1 MGLTDII
8 HDLRIKLFGYNE
20 DDIHQFI
27 AYPKK
32 SELSKLLK
40 DKRSREQF
48 FSTVSQLA
56 QKKGMDPNVVSQA
69 VSRYIL
75 QKAKDNDLIKSEI
88 LTTPR
93 LQDYEMII
101 GLDELGRYAFGEK
114 DPGMGFVR
122 VIDVAN
128 VGKKMRKEEHDKF
141 VANVRNTIYMA
152 YQVHKTIER
161 IDKALDVASD
171 LSLVFGLGGLAT
183 KGALWLGKRVLKDVA
198 KETLGK
204 SLLVKVANEVA
215 SLGIKAGD
223 IAFAGSELG
232 KATLNTVAKGLPL
245 SHSLDHLVF
254 GGGSLVGFLGSRTKK
269 AKEAIQKIEGTP
281 YTTIDDIKR
290 TIVEKQLPI
299 NGYALNLTADEASK
313 MFVAKI
319 RSYVEDRA
327 GKKLSLENLK
337 NFNVIAIQLLEQF
350 QNQWEINPLLVSKA
364 FLEPHKY
371 VHEIHETYDV
381 IKNFIATNEEKFI
394 QLINELPEGRL
405 ELVNTEP
412 ELFEFFH
419 MNTTKV
425 FGDRIRF
432 LLKKFKDDANID
444 FSKLR
449 VRLKGTFVELQ
460 PEDIYMKDFE
470 NLLSDHV
477 KNAIKNEE
485 TSVGVEFI
493 LKDENNKEQ
502 LLREYS
508 LPTIYIPTYDYRK
521 VMVVSIKEGEEEKEI
536 LVDIPAVLI
545 GALGEKFKGDLAKIN
560 NFLRFYVEKV
570 KGLET
575 GQVKDIFYIYD
586 PMSQLFPSTV
596 IREMGWDKLKILDE
610 WLNLF
615 PDEELKEI
623 GLHKGRATKLL
634 EFGGNISEAFN
645 QFAIRQQKIH
655 LENLFKEIRAD
666 LKNLLGY
673 DPKDRIRTETLIQ
686 QALEEAEITDN
697 PEIKNA
703 IYYYAEQIKQLKP
716 MIKDLKAKFTD
727 PKKASLAEKL
737 TRNFQKAE
745 TIIEKLSKNPIEE
758 TRKKVLELIY
768 QEKDPRFLKRYG
780 QGFVDVMMLHQLDPE
795 LAFDYL
801 ARAYTR
807 PWTADKR
814 WLLSFVKRT
823 DERLFTDPFLKDTD
837 FVKTLE
843 LIRDYQ
849 GRDTARSKWLKTLGK
864 FSRMYTW
871 MLPRIAMGAGVQLLS
886 AISQRYPS
894 FRFFQAPIET
904 IKDVIKNPE
913 LRDYLFKQI
922 KEEMHDEN
930 YLSFWIRAVEPFVQT
945 IFYNELLKNPEF
957 RKEVLK
963 DFGHIAI
970 EGFTPTDAKL
980 LAEHLANLIDSP
992 AAISPFMGATFGKL
1006 AYIQSWFP
1014 YVVAP
1019 FQVAVQSFAKSFTS
1033 PKYAMNFFKHLILG
1047 ATILPATI
1055 TQFSGV
1061 ADTIQN
1067 TYDGLSTVYHTIA
1080 SILTGNPEPIQ
1091 SYLEKQEPAFASIW
1105 KSLFSNL
1112 TGIPRDELTG
1122 RLFHDLGLMLALHGD
1137 NVAWQ
1142 YVKSGLDFL
1151 EKHLDLANKNL
1162 FSAGSVSTSF
1172 EVTMPVVETAT
1183 RLLNNLTVY
1192 EKEQPQQAGRAI
1204 LETLMQTIP
1213 IAKNIKSGILS
1224 ELTQYGRVSDNSV
1237 LKYFDDEDLAKAT
1250 GLGYFLGVMVKHPVT
1265 VAKIFDTMFL
1275 GGFGEAVG
1283 RVITGEEKRALF
1295 LPKVTDAKS
1304 YKLKVLGNEEYVL
1317 QSLRQIED
1325 PYTKK
1330 NILLR
1335 FANVM
1340 DNYFNER
1347 YIKKTDRSPEE
1358 EIRMFK
1364 SYLTFLTYDPSVL
1377 DEADLKY
1384 MVEVANKA
1392 GYYFK
1397 EKYGLE
1403 DQQLHEFL
1411 AKALDELKIRSKLRK
1426 QSPRPETVSQSS

>member
-8 HDLRIKLFGYNE
+8 HNLRVKFFGYNE
-20 DDIHQFI
+20 DDVLSFI

-48 FSTVSQLA
+48 FSTVSQFA
-56 QKKGMDPNVVSQA
+56 QKKGIDPNTVLQA

-75 QKAKDNDLIKSEI
+75 QKAKDNDLIRSEI

-101 GLDELGRYAFGEK
+101 GFDELGRYAFGEK

-122 VIDVAN
+122 VLDVTN

-141 VANVRNTIYMA
+141 VANVRNTIMMA
-152 YQVHKTIER
+152 YQVDRTIER
-161 IDKALDVASD
+161 IDKTLDVASN
-171 LSLVFGLGGLAT
+171 LSLVLGLGGLAT

-198 KETLGK
+198 KEALGK
-204 SLLVKVANEVA
+204 SILVKAANEVA
-215 SLGIKAGD
+215 SFGIKAGD
-223 IAFAGSELG
+223 IAFVGSELG

-254 GGGSLVGFLGSRTKK
+254 GGISLAGFLGSKTKK
-269 AKEAIQKIEGTP
+269 AKEVIQRIEGTP
-281 YTTIDDIKR
+281 YTTVDDIKR
-290 TIVEKQLPI
+290 TIIENQLPI
-299 NGYALNLTADEASK
+299 NGYDLNLTADEASK
-313 MFVAKI
+313 MFVSKI
-319 RSYVEDRA
+319 RGYVEDKA
-327 GKKLSLENLK
+327 GKKLSLENLES
-337 NFNVIAIQLLEQF
+337 FNVIAIRQIEQLQDQLK
-350 QNQWEINPLLVSKA
+350 INPLLVADA
-364 FLEPHKY
+364 FLTPHKY
-371 VHEIHETYDV
+371 VHKIHEIYDGM
-381 IKNFIATNEEKFI
+381 KNFIATNEEKFI
-394 QLINELPEGRL
+394 QLLNELPEGRL
-405 ELVNTEP
+405 ELVNIEP

-425 FGDRIRF
+425 FGSRIRL
-432 LLKKFKDDANID
+432 LLKKFREDENID

-460 PEDIYMKDFE
+460 PEDVYMKDFDI
-470 NLLSDHV
+470 LLNDYV
-477 KNAIKNEE
+477 RKAIKDAKP
-485 TSVGVEFI
+485 SVEVEFI
-493 LKDENNKEQ
+493 LKDGNTEKLLKE
-502 LLREYS
+502 YG

-521 VMVVSIKEGEEEKEI
+521 VLVVSIKEGEEEKEI

-545 GALGEKFKGDLAKIN
+545 GALGEKFKGDIAKIN
-560 NFLRFYVEKV
+560 NFLRNYVEKV

-575 GQVKDIFYIYD
+575 GKVKDILYIYD

-634 EFGGNISEAFN
+634 EFGENISEAFN

-673 DPKDRIRTETLIQ
+673 DPKDKIRTETLIQ

-697 PEIKNA
+697 PEIKKA
-703 IYYYAEQIKQLKP
+703 IYDYAEQIKKLKP
-716 MIKDLKAKFTD
+716 MIKDLKTKFTD

-758 TRKKVLELIY
+758 TRKKLLELIY
-768 QEKDPRFLKRYG
+768 QEKDPRFLRKYG

-814 WLLSFVKRT
+814 WLLSFVRHT
-823 DERLFTDPFLKDTD
+823 DERLFTDPFLKETD
-837 FVKTLE
+837 FIKTLE

-849 GRDTARSKWLKTLGK
+849 GRDTARSKWIKTIGK
-864 FSRMYTW
+864 FSKIYT
-871 MLPRIAMGAGVQLLS
+871 MFLPRIAMGAGIQLFS

-894 FRFFQAPIET
+894 FRFFQTPIDT
-904 IKDVIKNPE
+904 IKEVISNPE
-913 LRDYLFKQI
+913 LREYLFKQF
-922 KEEMHDEN
+922 KEELHHEN

-945 IFYNELLKNPEF
+945 IFYNELLKNPAF

-963 DFGHIAI
+963 DFGHVAI
-970 EGFTPTDAKL
+970 KEFTPTDAKL

-1033 PKYAMNFFKHLILG
+1033 PKYAMNFFKHLIIG
-1047 ATILPATI
+1047 STILPVTI

-1061 ADTIQN
+1061 VDTIKN
-1067 TYDGLSTVYHTIA
+1067 TYEGLSTVYHTIA

-1091 SYLEKQEPAFASIW
+1091 SYLEKQDPAFASTW

-1151 EKHLDLANKNL
+1151 EKHLDLANKNI

-1172 EVTMPVVETAT
+1172 EVTMPILETAI
-1183 RLLNNLTVY
+1183 RLINNLTVY
-1192 EKEQPQQAGRAI
+1192 EKEQPQQAGRAL
-1204 LETLMQTIP
+1204 LETLMQTLP
-1213 IAKNIKSGILS
+1213 IAKNIKSGILN

-1250 GLGYFLGVMVKHPVT
+1250 GLGYFLGVMIKHPVT

-1275 GGFGEAVG
+1275 GGFGEAIG

-1304 YKLKVLGNEEYVL
+1304 YKLKILGNEEYVL

-1330 NILLR
+1330 NVLLR

-1347 YIKKTDRSPEE
+1347 YIKKTDRPPEE
-1358 EIRMFK
+1358 EINMFK
-1364 SYLTFLTYDPSVL
+1364 SYLKFMTYDPSIL
-1377 DEADLKY
+1377 DETDLKY

-1411 AKALDELKIRSKLRK
+1411 AKALDELKIRTKLRGRTL
-1426 QSPRPETVSQSS
+1426 PPETVSQNS

>member
-8 HDLRIKLFGYNE
+8 HDLRVKFFGYNE
-20 DDIHQFI
+20 NDVLSFI

-32 SELSKLLK
+32 SELNKLLK

-48 FSTVSQLA
+48 FSTINQLA
-56 QKKGMDPNVVSQA
+56 QKKGLNPNVVSQA
-69 VSRYIL
+69 VSKYII

-93 LQDYEMII
+93 LQDYEMVI
-101 GLDELGRYAFGEK
+101 GIDELGRYAFGEK

-122 VIDVAN
+122 VLDATH
-128 VGKKMRKEEHDKF
+128 VGKKIKKEEHDKF
-141 VANVRNTIYMA
+141 VANVRNTIRMA
-152 YQVHKTIER
+152 YQVDRTIER

-204 SLLVKVANEVA
+204 SLLVKVANEIA

-223 IAFAGSELG
+223 VAFAGSELG
-232 KATLNTVAKGLPL
+232 KAALNTVAKGLPL
-245 SHSLDHLVF
+245 SYSLDHLVF
-254 GGGSLVGFLGSRTKK
+254 GGGSLAGFLGAKTKK
-269 AKEAIQKIEGTP
+269 AKEAIQKIEGAP
-281 YTTIDDIKR
+281 YTTIDDVKR
-290 TIVEKQLPI
+290 TIHEEKVP
-299 NGYALNLTADEASK
+299 LTGDEIDFSSRE
-313 MFVAKI
+313 VAKLI
-319 RSYVEDRA
+319 ASTAQSDIEKKA
-327 GKKLSLENLK
+327 GKKFSLEYLT
-337 NFNVIAIQLLEQF
+337 NFNVWMTRIVGNLQDKLKINTLLLADVINEPNKYKAKIKKIYLSHLDFIERKWDKIIQLFDKLPEEAVKIVNQDDELFDFFSMNTSRALYNRAKAIVKDLEK
-350 QNQWEINPLLVSKA
+350 NGIELDKVKIKVGDEIVALHGGHVYSNDFMKLVDD
-364 FLEPHKY
+364 Y
-371 VHEIHETYDV
+371 VRKV
-381 IKNFIATNEEKFI
+381 IKNGHIGVGI
-394 QLINELPEGRL
+394 
-405 ELVNTEP
+405 
-412 ELFEFFH
+412 EFLDEA
-419 MNTTKV
+419 
-425 FGDRIRF
+425 GEQ
-432 LLKKFKDDANID
+432 
-444 FSKLR
+444 LR
-449 VRLKGTFVELQ
+449 VVGL
-460 PEDIYMKDFE
+460 P
-470 NLLSDHV
+470 
-477 KNAIKNEE
+477 
-485 TSVGVEFI
+485 SV
-493 LKDENNKEQ
+493 
-502 LLREYS
+502 Y
-508 LPTIYIPTYDYRK
+508 LPTSDYRK
-521 VMVVSIKEGEEEKEI
+521 VMEVIVEDEEGLKKI
-536 LVDIPAVLI
+536 YVDIPSTL
-545 GALGEKFKGDLAKIN
+545 LGGVAQKFKDDIGKIHDY
-560 NFLRFYVEKV
+560 LKEYTAKV
-570 KGLET
+570 KGLDID
-575 GQVKDIFYIYD
+575 QVKQVRYIYD
-586 PMSQLFPSTV
+586 PATQIFPSTLV
-596 IREMGWDKLKILDE
+596 RE
-610 WLNLF
+610 LNLSQYKLIDEALGIF
-615 PDEELKEI
+615 PDEELKEL
-623 GLHKGRATKLL
+623 GLTKERATKLV
-634 EFGGNISEAFN
+634 EFGDNITKAFN
-645 QFAIRQQKIH
+645 QHQLRATKIE
-655 LENLFKEIRAD
+655 LEKRVKEIRST
-666 LKNLLGY
+666 LKELLGY
-673 DPKDRIRTETLIQ
+673 EPKDKIRTDKLLNE
-686 QALEEAEITDN
+686 ALEHASISTD
-697 PEIKNA
+697 E
-703 IYYYAEQIKQLKP
+703 ELK
-716 MIKDLKAKFTD
+716 ILINQYTQEVNEYRTLLKDLKAKYTD
-727 PKKASLAEKL
+727 KEKAKL
-737 TRNFQKAE
+737 VEQLIRSFQKFD
-745 TIIEKLSKNPIEE
+745 TIIEKLGGQPIENLRQKLIKE
-758 TRKKVLELIY
+758 LVYKEKHPSEFKK
-768 QEKDPRFLKRYG
+768 YG
-780 QGFVDVMMLHQLDPE
+780 KGFVDVKMLEELDGDLAKDYFARAFARQWTHEERWLVSVARNFDE
-795 LAFDYL
+795 LALND
-801 ARAYTR
+801 
-807 PWTADKR
+807 P
-814 WLLSFVKRT
+814 LLK
-823 DERLFTDPFLKDTD
+823 ETD
-837 FVKTLE
+837 FIKTLE

-871 MLPRIAMGAGVQLLS
+871 MLPRIAMGAAVQLFS

-894 FRFFQAPIET
+894 FRFFQAPIDA
-904 IKDVIKNPE
+904 IKEVVSNPE
-913 LRDYLFKQI
+913 LREYLFKQI
-922 KEEMHDEN
+922 KEELHDNN

-970 EGFTPTDAKL
+970 EGFTSTDAKL

-992 AAISPFMGATFGKL
+992 AAISPFMGANFGKL

-1091 SYLEKQEPAFASIW
+1091 SYLEKQEPAFATIW
-1105 KSLFSNL
+1105 KNLFSNL

-1137 NVAWQ
+1137 DVAWQ

-1172 EVTMPVVETAT
+1172 EVTMPVVETAI
-1183 RLLNNLTVY
+1183 RLINNLTVY

-1275 GGFGEAVG
+1275 GGFGEAIG
-1283 RVITGEEKRALF
+1283 RVLTGEEKRTLF

-1304 YKLKVLGNEEYVL
+1304 YRLKVLGNEEYVL

-1358 EIRMFK
+1358 EINMFK
-1364 SYLTFLTYDPSVL
+1364 SYLTFMTYDPSIL
-1377 DEADLKY
+1377 DETDLKY
-1384 MVEVANKA
+1384 MIEVANKA

-1426 QSPRPETVSQSS
+1426 QSPRPETVSQGS

>member
-8 HDLRIKLFGYNE
+8 HDLRVKFFGYNE
-20 DDIHQFI
+20 DDVLSFI

-48 FSTVSQLA
+48 FSAVSQLA
-56 QKKGMDPNVVSQA
+56 QKKGKDPNTVSQA
-69 VSRYIL
+69 VSNYIL

-88 LTTPR
+88 LTAPR

-101 GLDELGRYAFGEK
+101 GIDELGRYAFGEK

-122 VIDVAN
+122 VLDVTN

-141 VANVRNTIYMA
+141 VANVRNTIMMA
-152 YQVHKTIER
+152 YQVDRTIER

-171 LSLVFGLGGLAT
+171 LSLVLGLGGLAT

-198 KETLGK
+198 KEVLGK

-223 IAFAGSELG
+223 IAFVGSELG

-245 SHSLDHLVF
+245 SYSLDHLVF
-254 GGGSLVGFLGSRTKK
+254 GGISLAGFLGSKTTK
-269 AKEAIQKIEGTP
+269 AKEVIQRIEGTP
-281 YTTIDDIKR
+281 YTTVDDIKR
-290 TIVEKQLPI
+290 TIIEKQLPI
-299 NGYALNLTADEASK
+299 NGYDLNLTADEASK
-313 MFVAKI
+313 MFVSKI
-319 RSYVEDRA
+319 RGYVEDKA
-327 GKKLSLENLK
+327 GKKLSLENLE
-337 NFNVIAIQLLEQF
+337 NFNVIAIRQIEQLQDQLK
-350 QNQWEINPLLVSKA
+350 INPLLVADA
-364 FLEPHKY
+364 FLTPHKY
-371 VHEIHETYDV
+371 EHKIHEIYDGM
-381 IKNFIATNEEKFI
+381 KNFLATNEKKFI

-405 ELVNTEP
+405 ELVNIEP

-425 FGDRIRF
+425 FGDRIRL
-432 LLKKFKDDANID
+432 LLKKFREDANID

-460 PEDIYMKDFE
+460 PEDVYMKDFDI
-470 NLLSDHV
+470 LLNDYV
-477 KNAIKNEE
+477 RKAIKDAKP
-485 TSVGVEFI
+485 SVEVEFI
-493 LKDENNKEQ
+493 LKDGNTEKLLKE
-502 LLREYS
+502 YG

-545 GALGEKFKGDLAKIN
+545 GALGEKFKGDIAKIN
-560 NFLRFYVEKV
+560 NFLRNYVEKV

-575 GQVKDIFYIYD
+575 GKVKDILYIYD

-634 EFGGNISEAFN
+634 EFGENISEAFN

-673 DPKDRIRTETLIQ
+673 DPKDKIRTETLIQ
-686 QALEEAEITDN
+686 QALEKAEITDN
-697 PEIKNA
+697 PEIKKA

-716 MIKDLKAKFTD
+716 MIKDLKTKFTD

-745 TIIEKLSKNPIEE
+745 TIIEKLNKNPIEE
-758 TRKKVLELIY
+758 TRKKIIELIY
-768 QEKDPRFLKRYG
+768 QEKDPRFLRKYG
-780 QGFVDVMMLHQLDPE
+780 QGFVDVMMLYQLDPE

-814 WLLSFVKRT
+814 WLLSFVRHT
-823 DERLFTDPFLKDTD
+823 DERLFTDPFLKETD
-837 FVKTLE
+837 FIKTLE

-849 GRDTARSKWLKTLGK
+849 GRDTARSKWIKTIGN
-864 FSRMYTW
+864 FSKIYT
-871 MLPRIAMGAGVQLLS
+871 MFLPRIAMGAGIQLFS

-894 FRFFQAPIET
+894 FRFFQAPIDA
-904 IKDVIKNPE
+904 IKEVISNPE
-913 LRDYLFKQI
+913 LREYLFKQF
-922 KEEMHDEN
+922 KEELHDEN

-945 IFYNELLKNPEF
+945 IFYNELLKNPAF

-963 DFGHIAI
+963 DFGHVAI

-1006 AYIQSWFP
+1006 AYVQSWFP

-1047 ATILPATI
+1047 STILPATI

-1061 ADTIQN
+1061 ADTIKN
-1067 TYDGLSTVYHTIA
+1067 TYEGLSTVYHTIA

-1112 TGIPRDELTG
+1112 TDIPRDELTG

-1151 EKHLDLANKNL
+1151 EKHLDLANKNI

-1172 EVTMPVVETAT
+1172 EVTMPIVETAI
-1183 RLLNNLTVY
+1183 RLINNLTVY
-1192 EKEQPQQAGRAI
+1192 EKEQPQQAGRAL
-1204 LETLMQTIP
+1204 LETLMQTLP
-1213 IAKNIKSGILS
+1213 IAKNIKSGILN

-1250 GLGYFLGVMVKHPVT
+1250 GLGYFLGVMIKHPVT
-1265 VAKIFDTMFL
+1265 VAKVFDTMFL

-1283 RVITGEEKRALF
+1283 RVITGEEKQTLF

-1304 YKLKVLGNEEYVL
+1304 YKLKILGNEEYVL

-1330 NILLR
+1330 NVLMR
-1335 FANVM
+1335 FANVI

-1347 YIKKTDRSPEE
+1347 YIKKTDRPPEE
-1358 EIRMFK
+1358 EINMFK
-1364 SYLTFLTYDPSVL
+1364 SYLKFMTYDPSIL
-1377 DEADLKY
+1377 DETDLKY
-1384 MVEVANKA
+1384 MVEVVNKA

-1411 AKALDELKIRSKLRK
+1411 AKALDELKIRTKLRGRTL
-1426 QSPRPETVSQSS
+1426 PPETVSRNS